1 MTEREKI
8 EREIIL
14 DILAES
20 SKWRVTEDDQD
31 VDCIRME
38 VMDRAKRLLLGAD
51 TVDENGYAQTHE
63 VQVQAEPAPE
73 HDIDV
78 SLVQAIEAS
87 RLNEHLE
94 EKKKQ
99 KQYTEAKNSWKNER
113 VRVFIDGRPVW
124 KLRDQCRQ
132 VPRDNSKGGLP
143 WTWHWDDPG
152 KPKEPF
158 PVAELNS
165 SNQLFPVDEKQEQID
180 ACWAEHDRA

>member
-51 TVDENGYAQTHE
+51 TVDEHGYAQTH
-63 VQVQAEPAPE
+63 QVQSAPE
-73 HDIDV
+73 PEIDI
-78 SLVQAIEAS
+78 SAVQAIEAS

-94 EKKKQ
+94 QKKKQ
-99 KQYTEAKNSWKNER
+99 KQYTEAKKSWNRSR
-113 VRVFIDGRPVW
+113 VRVFIDGKPVW
-124 KLRDQCRQ
+124 RPLEQCIQ
-132 VPRDNSKGGLP
+132 VPRDNSRGGLP
-143 WTWHWDDPG
+143 WTWKWLG
-152 KPKEPF
+152 ATIT
-158 PVAELNS
+158 AE
-165 SNQLFPVDEKQEQID
+165 EKKVQEEKM
-180 ACWAEHDRA
+180 WAEHEQSK